1 MTPNFALGALYALDN
16 LEVMRGMDTESV
28 PLIYADPPFN
38 SKRIYQGIS
47 GSKAQAHRFRDTW
60 SWDDARQE
68 WLDQLEN
75 DHPPLHRAVLV
86 AKDHSPGMGGY
97 CAFMAVRL
105 IEMRRILTPTGSLYL
120 HCDPS
125 ANAYL
130 RMLLDGVFGAKQFRN
145 EIVWCYTGPA
155 NVRDHYP
162 RKHDTILFLRQVGK
176 RQIQRKRSSHPV
188 QGTRLRGQRR
198 RRYFPRRARRE

>member
-1 MTPNFALGALYALDN
+1 MTPNFALSALYALDN
-16 LEVMRGMDTESV
+16 LEVMRGMDSESV

-38 SKRIYQGIS
+38 SRRIYQGIS

-75 DHPPLHRAVLV
+75 DHPALHRAILV

-97 CAFMAVRL
+97 GAFMAVRL
-105 IEMRRILTPTGSLYL
+105 IEMRRILTPAGLAVPALRPQRQRLPADAAGRRVRRKAVSERNRVVL
-120 HCDPS
+120 HR
-125 ANAYL
+125 A
-130 RMLLDGVFGAKQFRN
+130 RQR
-145 EIVWCYTGPA
+145 
-155 NVRDHYP
+155 P
-162 RKHDTILFLRQVGK
+162 RPLSPQARHDTVLRQVGK

-198 RRYFPRRARRE
+198 RRYFPHRARRE